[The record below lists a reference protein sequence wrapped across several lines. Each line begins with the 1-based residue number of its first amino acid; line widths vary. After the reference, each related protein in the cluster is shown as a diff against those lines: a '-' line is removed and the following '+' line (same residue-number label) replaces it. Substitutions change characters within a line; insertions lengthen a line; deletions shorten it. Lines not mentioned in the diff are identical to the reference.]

1 MKASYKGS
9 SKQDTVIYIPYPRTS
24 IIYLFLAALFACS
37 IVQAQQ
43 PISHL
48 GIERGL
54 SNNSVT
60 CIHKDRYGF
69 MWFGTYDGLNRFD
82 GYGFKVSR
90 QQLKVPNSLANNRIV
105 TIAEDSTGYMWVG
118 TKHGANRV
126 KGPTGLFQPVYY
138 SSWGKKDTLPVL
150 SEVYS
155 IVTNR
160 RGEVLMGT
168 SNHGLLVYPPN
179 SGLARQVPLVNGD
192 TVFTGN
198 IPGIVNDARGRCW
211 LIVQNVGL
219 CRYEEDKQ
227 RITVV
232 NQQQKRGNCLLA
244 DNAGLLWMGTDDGV
258 YRYDPA
264 TNQLSRSLQAT
275 RQQDTKVFGLM
286 IDAGHQLWVS
296 TDGDGIFV
304 MPAAGGAARQLQ
316 TGKDKSSLTSNAVY
330 AVYEDQ
336 DQRKWIAT
344 LRGGINILDKQ
355 KSRFTTIATNPLADG
370 SPAANFAFSFCE
382 DEHKDIWIGTDGG
395 GISIWNRQQNCY
407 TAFAHKE
414 NNPGSLSNDNVTS
427 IVKDQDN
434 NIWVAT
440 FGGGI
445 NRYNRAKHTFE
456 KYSCSLNGYEDKFVW
471 KLYIDSQNTLW
482 AGTCMGGTIY
492 RFNKTANRF
501 ECFDPGLR
509 DIITIGEDRAG
520 DLWFGTYTKLIKA
533 DRKNRQHR
541 YYDMDFNVRALY
553 EDKAHHFWVGTEGG
567 GLLEFDRSTG
577 KAKTIAEQQGLPN
590 NAILNIEEDNKGNLW
605 MSTYNGIVRYNP
617 DSKQCKN
624 FYESDG
630 LQSNQ
635 FNYNAA
641 LRLSTGELLFGGI
654 KGFNIF
660 DPAAIADHTDFP
672 ALLIAGLRISNTP
685 YEEGAAGSHAQ
696 PLSYLNKLVL
706 PYDKAVFSLD
716 YVALEY
722 SSPDKISYAYYMEGW
737 DNDWN
742 YVNTQRTANYTR
754 LHEGSYRFRIK
765 STNADGV
772 WNPQERIIKITVL
785 PPWYRTWLAYMI
797 YGLLTGGLLYAY
809 RFYQQRQARLRYE
822 IELSRLQ
829 SEKEKEVHE
838 KRLSFFTNVSHEFR
852 TPLTLIINP
861 VKELLYSDGRQIES
875 KDLTIVYRNA
885 RRLLSLVDQL
895 LLFRK
900 ADQEEEQLKIVPLD
914 LAAICREV
922 YLCFTHQAGMKKLQ
936 FDFNCNN
943 EQVMAYADR
952 EKIEVVL
959 FNLLSNAFKY
969 TPDGGSIGFSLS
981 DTPEGIV
988 IRVTDSGCGIPRDV
1002 GNRLFERFYQVTGK
1016 DTTLKNGFG
1025 IGLYL
1030 VKQFIGAHKGTVAY
1044 ESEPGMGTAFI
1055 ITLQKGKDHLHGYP
1069 IFEEAAGME
1078 SLLEELVEE
1087 DDLAQMEAEEAAAE
1101 DTLDVLL
1108 SPRPSMLI
1116 VDDNGQIRDY
1126 IKSIFRNTFNI
1137 YEASEG
1143 GEGYELASRHLPD
1156 IIISDV
1162 LMEGQSGIE
1171 LCRQIKSDPALGHI
1185 PVVLLTA
1192 SSSPEIKLKGIEGGA
1207 DDYLSKP
1214 FDKDL
1219 FVARITNIIRSRN
1232 ILQQYF
1238 YKEITLNAGNQKIS
1252 AEYKE
1257 FLHRCIAVTE
1267 KHLDNPNFNIKVF
1280 ALEIGISHS
1289 TLYKKVKSISGHSVS
1304 EFIRFIRLR
1313 KAAELLINTGCNV
1326 NEAAFQVGFNDV
1338 KYFREQ
1344 FCKVFEMN
1352 PSAYIRKYRR
1362 KFDSQKS

>member
-1 MKASYKGS
+1 M
-9 SKQDTVIYIPYPRTS
+9 IYTNPRINIPVS
-24 IIYLFLAALFACS
+24 VIYLFLAMLLTRSDAHA
-37 IVQAQQ
+37 QQQ

-69 MWFGTYDGLNRFD
+69 MWFGTYDGLNRYD
-82 GYGFKVSR
+82 GYSFKVSR
-90 QQLKVPNSLANNRIV
+90 QQLKAPNSLTNNRIV
-105 TIAEDSTGYMWVG
+105 TIAEDSSGYMWVG
-118 TKHGANRV
+118 TKHGANRLN
-126 KGPTGLFQPVYY
+126 GPTGVFQPVYY
-138 SSWGKKDTLPVL
+138 RSLTKGDTLPVS
-150 SEVYS
+150 SEVYT

-160 RGEVLMGT
+160 KGLVLMGT
-168 SNHGLLVYPPN
+168 ASHGLLVYPPAG
-179 SGLARQVPLVNGD
+179 SLARQIPLTGANTIIANNVPA
-192 TVFTGN
+192 
-198 IPGIVNDARGRCW
+198 IVNDQQGRCW

-219 CRYEEDKQ
+219 CRYDEEKQ
-227 RITVV
+227 QIVRV
-232 NQQQKRGNCLLA
+232 NEQQKRGNCLIA
-244 DNAGLLWMGTDDGV
+244 DASGQLWMGTDEGV
-258 YRYDPA
+258 YCYNPA
-264 TNQLSRSLQAT
+264 TNMLSRSLTAT
-275 RQQDTKVFGLM
+275 RQQDSKVISLT
-286 IDAGHQLWVS
+286 IDATRQLWVA

-304 MPAAGGAARQLQ
+304 MPEHGDTAWQLQ

-330 AVYEDQ
+330 AVYEDR
-336 DQRKWIAT
+336 DQRKWIGT
-344 LRGGINILDKQ
+344 LRGGVNIIDKQ
-355 KSRFTTIATNPLADG
+355 KSRFTTITPNPLTG
-370 SPAANFAFSFCE
+370 NSPAANFAFSFCE
-382 DEHKDIWIGTDGG
+382 DGNKDIWIGTDGG
-395 GISIWNRQQNCY
+395 GISIWNRKQNCY
-407 TAFAHKE
+407 TAFAHKA
-414 NNPGSLSNDNVTS
+414 NSPGSLSNNNVTS

-445 NRYNRAKHTFE
+445 NRYNRANHTFE
-456 KYSCSLNGYEDKFVW
+456 KYTCSLNGYEDKFVW
-471 KLYIDSQNTLW
+471 KLYLDSQNTLW
-482 AGTCMGGTIY
+482 AGACMGGTIY
-492 RFNKTANRF
+492 RLNKATNRF

-509 DIITIGEDRAG
+509 DIITISEDKAG
-520 DLWFGTYTKLIKA
+520 DLWFGTFNRLIKA
-533 DRKNRQHR
+533 DTKNRQHQ
-541 YYDMDFNVRALY
+541 YYNMDFNVRAIY
-553 EDKAHHFWVGTEGG
+553 EDKAHHFWIGTEGG
-567 GLLEFDRSTG
+567 GLVQFDRATG
-577 KAKTIAEQQGLPN
+577 KTTTIAEQEGLPN
-590 NAILNIEEDNKGNLW
+590 NAVLNIEEDNKGNLW
-605 MSTYNGIVRYNP
+605 MSTYNGIARYSP
-617 DSKQCKN
+617 STGQCKN

-635 FNYNAA
+635 FNYNAS
-641 LRLSTGELLFGGI
+641 LRLSSGELLFGGI

-660 DPAAIADHTDFP
+660 DPAAIAEKNDFP
-672 ALLIAGLRISNTP
+672 PLLIAGLRISNTP
-685 YEEGAAGSHAQ
+685 YDQEHVKSSHQ
-696 PLSYLNKLVL
+696 PLCYLEELVL

-722 SSPDKISYAYYMEGW
+722 SSPDKIAYAYYMEGW

-754 LHEGSYRFRIK
+754 LHEGNYRFRIK
-765 STNADGV
+765 STNADGI
-772 WNPQERIIKITVL
+772 WNPQERIIKIKVL
-785 PPWYRTWLAYMI
+785 PPWYRTWLAYI
-797 YGLLTGGLLYAY
+797 VYALLTGGLLYAY
-809 RFYQQRQARLRYE
+809 RFYQRRQARLRYE
-822 IELSRLQ
+822 IELSHIR

-900 ADQEEEQLKIVPLD
+900 ADQEEDQLKIVPLD
-914 LAAICREV
+914 MAAICREV

-936 FDFNCNN
+936 FDFSCNA

-952 EKIEVVL
+952 EKIEVAL

-969 TPDGGSIGFSLS
+969 TPDGGSIHFSLS
-981 DTPEGIV
+981 DLPEGIV
-988 IRVTDSGCGIPRDV
+988 ISVADSGCGIPGQV
-1002 GNRLFERFYQVTGK
+1002 GNKLFERFYQVSEK

-1030 VKQFIGAHKGTVAY
+1030 VKKFVQAHKGTVAY
-1044 ESEPGMGTAFI
+1044 ESEPGNGTTFT
-1055 ITLQKGKDHLHGYP
+1055 ITLQKGKDHLHGYTV
-1069 IFEEAAGME
+1069 FEETAGME

-1087 DDLAQMEAEEAAAE
+1087 DDLALMEAEEAAAE

-1126 IKSIFRNTFNI
+1126 IKSIFKATFNI

-1143 GEGYELASRHLPD
+1143 GEGYQLASRHLPD

-1232 ILQQYF
+1232 TLQQYF
-1238 YKEITLNAGNQKIS
+1238 YKEITLNTGNQKIS

-1267 KHLDNPNFNIKVF
+1267 KHLDNPDFNIKQF

-1289 TLYKKVKSISGHSVS
+1289 TLYKKVKSISGHSVN

-1326 NEAAFQVGFNDV
+1326 SEAAFQVGFNDV

-1352 PSAYIRKYRR
+1352 PSAYIRKYRK
-1362 KFDSQKS
+1362 KFDNQKQV

>member
-1 MKASYKGS
+1 MKASYKRCS
-9 SKQDTVIYIPYPRTS
+9 SKREEVIYTYPRTG
-24 IIYLFLAALFACS
+24 IIYLLLALLAVCINARA
-37 IVQAQQ
+37 QQQ

-82 GYGFKVSR
+82 GYSFKVSR
-90 QQLKVPNSLANNRIV
+90 QQLKAPNSLTNNRIV
-105 TIAEDSTGYMWVG
+105 TIAEDSTGFMWVG
-118 TKHGANRV
+118 TKHGANRLN
-126 KGPTGLFQPVYY
+126 GPTGLFQPVYY
-138 SSWGKKDTLPVL
+138 HPWKKHDTLPVL

-160 RGEVLMGT
+160 KGQVLMGT
-168 SNHGLLVYPPN
+168 SSHGFLVYPPN
-179 SGLARQVPLVNGD
+179 SCMARQIPLVNSD
-192 TVFTGN
+192 TVLSGN
-198 IPGIVNDARGRCW
+198 VPAIVNDVKDRCW
-211 LIVQNVGL
+211 LIIQNIGL
-219 CRYEEDKQ
+219 CRYDEERQ
-227 RITVV
+227 QIAVV
-232 NQQQKRGNCLLA
+232 NRQQKRGNCLLA
-244 DNAGLLWMGTDDGV
+244 DADGQLWMGTDEGV
-258 YRYDPA
+258 YKYDPVSN
-264 TNQLSRSLQAT
+264 TLSHFPEAT
-275 RQQDTKVFGLM
+275 RQQDSKVISLT
-286 IDAGHQLWVS
+286 IDKNRQLWVS
-296 TDGDGIFV
+296 TDGNGIFV
-304 MPAAGGAARQLQ
+304 MPAAGGAAWQLQ
-316 TGKDKSSLTSNAVY
+316 TGKDKSSLSSNAVY
-330 AVYEDQ
+330 AVYEDN
-336 DQRKWIAT
+336 DQRKWIGT
-344 LRGGINILDKQ
+344 LRGGVNIIDKQ
-355 KSRFTTIATNPLADG
+355 KSRFTTINPSPLTG
-370 SPAANFAFSFCE
+370 NSPASNFAFSFCE
-382 DEHKDIWIGTDGG
+382 DDNKDIWIGTDGA
-395 GISIWNRQQNCY
+395 GISVWNRRQDSY
-407 TAFAHKE
+407 TAFVHKTAI
-414 NNPGSLSNDNVTS
+414 PGSLSNNNVTS
-427 IVKDQDN
+427 IVKDADN

-445 NRYNRAKHTFE
+445 NRYNKATHTFE

-471 KLYIDSQNTLW
+471 KLYLDSHNTLW

-492 RFNKTANRF
+492 RFNRAAKRF

-509 DIITIGEDRAG
+509 DIITISEDKAGE
-520 DLWFGTYTKLIKA
+520 LWLGTFNRLIKA
-533 DRKNRQHR
+533 DTKNRQHQ
-541 YYDMDFNVRALY
+541 YYDMDFNVRAIY
-553 EDKAHHFWVGTEGG
+553 EDKAGHFWIGTEGG
-567 GLLEFDRSTG
+567 GLVKFDRHTG
-577 KAKTIAEQQGLPN
+577 KSTTIAQQEGLPN
-590 NAILNIEEDNKGNLW
+590 NAVLNIEEDNKGHLW
-605 MSTYNGIVRYNP
+605 MSTYNGIARYNP
-617 DSKQCKN
+617 ATGQCKS

-635 FNYNAA
+635 FNYNAS

-654 KGFNIF
+654 RGFNIF
-660 DPAAIADHTDFP
+660 DPAAIEEKNDFP

-685 YEEGAAGSHAQ
+685 YEQEQ
-696 PLSYLNKLVL
+696 PLTTLQELVL

-765 STNADGV
+765 STNADGT

-785 PPWYRTWLAYMI
+785 PPWYRTWLAYII

-822 IELSRLQ
+822 IELSRLHA
-829 SEKEKEVHE
+829 EKEKEVHE

-861 VKELLYSDGRQIES
+861 VKELLYSDGRLIES

-900 ADQEEEQLKIVPLD
+900 ADQEEDQLKIVPLD

-922 YLCFTHQAGMKKLQ
+922 YLCFTHQASAKKKLQ
-936 FDFNCNN
+936 FDFSCDA

-952 EKIEVVL
+952 EKIEVAL

-969 TPDGGSIGFSLS
+969 TPDGGSIHFSLS
-981 DTPEGIV
+981 GSAEGIV
-988 IRVTDSGCGIPRDV
+988 IRVADSGCGIPREV
-1002 GNRLFERFYQVTGK
+1002 GNRLFERFYQVSGK

-1030 VKQFIGAHKGTVAY
+1030 VKQFIQAHKGTVVY
-1044 ESEPGMGTAFI
+1044 ESEPGSGTTFT
-1055 ITLQKGKDHLHGYP
+1055 ITLKKGKEHLHGYT
-1069 IFEEAAGME
+1069 IYEEAAGME
-1078 SLLEELVEE
+1078 TLLEELVEE

-1126 IKSIFRNTFNI
+1126 IKSIFRNSFNI

-1143 GEGYELASRHLPD
+1143 GEGYQLASRHLPD

-1214 FDKDL
+1214 FDKEL

-1232 ILQQYF
+1232 TLQQYF
-1238 YKEITLNAGNQKIS
+1238 YKEITLNTGNQKIS

-1267 KHLDNPNFNIKVF
+1267 KHLDNPDFNIKLF

-1352 PSAYIRKYRR
+1352 PSAYIRKYRK
-1362 KFDSQKS
+1362 KFDKRILSDSK